1 MFITSRSVTSRSV
14 EPRSVEPRSVGPRAV
29 GSRLAGVAIAG
40 LLAAAGA
47 RAQEVQLFHDKGF
60 WSQQLAAVGEAA
72 KADVGVGIE
81 EVPYANAEQYKAFIQ
96 SSIAS
101 GETPELFT
109 WWTGATFA
117 ELVGTGEI
125 APLDDVW
132 KELVDSGRFAASA
145 QQLFLVDGK
154 PYAVP
159 LLLARWVVLYDKPLH
174 AELGLK
180 EPTSWDELE
189 ANAAALKQAGHTP
202 FLATVQE
209 GWRGFIWFQEL
220 MLRMHPEAYDGL
232 NDGSVAYDGPEVRDV
247 FAKWVEMY
255 ANGWFSDPRSE
266 EEVNDYVRGD
276 GAMYLAGEWSVGLLE
291 KAGVAADDIGVFIMP
306 NAAGVKASAV
316 IVEGS
321 PLVVSTKGKEDP
333 DVMKAVRFWTSD
345 AGADV
350 WGAQSGNYI
359 GNDEATA
366 PNAVVAEVNEDISTS
381 GATAYLRWWEAVP
394 SDLQGELVA
403 EMNRFM
409 LDPAD
414 GTAKDVMA
422 NMQALNA
429 AYWADR

>member
-1 MFITSRSVTSRSV
+1 MSFKTILTAS
-14 EPRSVEPRSVGPRAV
+14 A
-29 GSRLAGVAIAG
+29 AAC
-40 LLAAAGA
+40 LLALSSAHAA
-47 RAQEVQLFHDKGF
+47 EVQLFHDKGF
-60 WSQQLAAVGEAA
+60 WSEQLAAVGKASEEAT
-72 KADVGVGIE
+72 GVAIKE
-81 EVPYANAEQYKAFIQ
+81 TPYSTAEQYKAFIQ
-96 SSIAS
+96 ASIAS
-101 GETPELFT
+101 GETPKLFT
-109 WWTGATFA
+109 WWTGATFD
-117 ELVGTGEI
+117 ELVGSGRV

-132 KELVDSGRFAASA
+132 AEMIDDGRYAKSA

-174 AELGLK
+174 DELGLS
-180 EPTSWDELE
+180 EPTTWEALE
-189 ANAAALKQAGHTP
+189 ANARAIKEAGHTP

-232 NDGSVAYDGPEVRDV
+232 NDGSVPYDGPEVKDV
-247 FAKWVEMY
+247 FAKWTEMY

-291 KAGVAADDIGVFIMP
+291 KAGVAPGDIGVFIMP
-306 NAAGVKASAV
+306 NAPGVEQAAV

-321 PLVVSTKGKEDP
+321 PLVVSNEGKEDP
-333 DVMKAVRFWTSD
+333 DVMKALRFWVSD
-345 AGADV
+345 EGADV
-350 WGAQSGNYI
+350 WGEQTGNYI

-366 PNAVVAEVNEDISTS
+366 PNPVVAEVNEDIAASD
-381 GATAYLRWWEAVP
+381 AAAYLRWWEAVP
-394 SDLQGELVA
+394 ADLQGELVA

-409 LDPAD
+409 LDPSE
-414 GTAKDVMA
+414 GTATSVMA

-429 AYWADR
+429 AYWADQ